1 MENFDQNITIAYK
14 YLNDELNPKEKDIFN
29 ERIEKDADFKLLFN
43 DIKKI
48 WDFSENIVDEKIL
61 NINIDKEWQKL
72 QEKTIQ
78 KSNIKKINTKSSNKI
93 LVWGFSIA
101 ASIILLVGLF
111 FISQKSTKK
120 IIAENEI
127 IRAQLPDNS
136 EIVLNRNSQIEY
148 SKNFEKNRIVKL
160 NGNAYFKVKHNENN
174 HFIVAAG
181 DYNIE
186 VVGTEFYVNS
196 DTNNFE
202 VDVVKGRVK
211 VFKNQQTT
219 DTIIL
224 SAGERTILS
233 MKNLYKLEIDNNNF
247 LAWQTHKIVI
257 NNLTLRQI
265 ANILSIAY
273 GVDIQISSPEL
284 EKLTMTATFEN
295 QSIQSIFSV
304 IEATL
309 NIKIIRQ
316 NDKYIIIR

>member
-78 KSNIKKINTKSSNKI
+78 KSNIQKINTKSSNKI

-120 IIAENEI
+120 IIAENDI
-127 IRAQLPDNS
+127 ITAQLPDNS

-174 HFIVAAG
+174 HFIVVAG

-219 DTIIL
+219 DTVIL